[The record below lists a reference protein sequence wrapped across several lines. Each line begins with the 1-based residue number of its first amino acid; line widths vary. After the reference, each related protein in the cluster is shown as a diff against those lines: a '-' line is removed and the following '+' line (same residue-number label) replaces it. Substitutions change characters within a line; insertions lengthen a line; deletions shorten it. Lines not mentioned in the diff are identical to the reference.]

1 MRAARQKLYWK
12 FQIIAWCAWV
22 TNETLLYIN
31 LFGWKWEWMISAV
44 LNVIF
49 GISITHYYRYLNEK
63 HQWLNR
69 KSSFVVRTQV
79 IAIGGIAFLLTLFNI
94 FIDHFILQTNFQMYL
109 NAFYLLQVFFNFS
122 KPVSIWIL
130 IYYFYQNSQKQLV
143 MQRKND
149 QLELTV
155 QESEGRILRA
165 QMNPHFVFNALNSIK
180 ALILENPKKARE
192 SINNLSKLLRSS
204 LLTERKKTIPLSEE
218 METILEYL
226 ELEKIRY
233 EERLTYSIEIQDAC
247 KNIQVPPMLI
257 QTLVENGIKHGIS
270 QTIAGGTIQI
280 KGICKENHA
289 EISVQNPGKLNE
301 DILEDDKGVGLENSK
316 FRLKLLFGDKAEIS
330 LHQLPNE
337 KVEALITIPNIN
349 QKKL

>member
-1 MRAARQKLYWK
+1 MRAARQNLYWK
-12 FQIIAWCAWV
+12 FQIIAWCAWA

-31 LFGWKWEWMISAV
+31 LFGWKWEWFLSAV
-44 LNVIF
+44 LNIVF
-49 GISITHYYRYLNEK
+49 GISITHIYRLLNEK
-63 HQWLNR
+63 YQWLS
-69 KSSFVVRTQV
+69 KKASFVVRTQI
-79 IAIGGIAFLLTLFNI
+79 IAIGLISLLMTILNI
-94 FIDHFILQTNFQMYL
+94 LLDHFILAQNFDQYR
-109 NAFYLLQVFFNFS
+109 NFFYLLQAFFNFG
-122 KPVSIWIL
+122 KPVAIWIL
-130 IYYFYQNSQKQLV
+130 IYFFYQNSQKQLV

-149 QLELTV
+149 QLELTL

-218 METILEYL
+218 IETIVEYL

-301 DILEDDKGVGLENSK
+301 DILEDDKGVGIENSK
-316 FRLKLLFGDKAEIS
+316 FRLKLLFGNNAEIS
-330 LHQLPNE
+330 LHQLTNDQ
-337 KVEALITIPNIN
+337 VEALITIPNLN
-349 QKKL
+349 QEKL